1 MVAGAKLVVL
11 LCLLCLAARLPPQVA
26 ALAFAPRVQSH
37 WWLEERPHLGSE
49 EVGGWVRLGNGASW
63 ALRWQATKVPAGF
76 VLADEEAADVM
87 SVFGSSEAEEV
98 EMEVEVEQEEQEDE
112 LEERQEEALEVD

>member
-1 MVAGAKLVVL
+1 MVAGASGCLGICTKGAEPLV
-11 LCLLCLAARLPPQVA
+11 AGGET
-26 ALAFAPRVQSH
+26 S
-37 WWLEERPHLGSE
+37 LGLRR
-49 EVGGWVRLGNGASW
+49 GRRLGPPRQRSQLGTAVASH
-63 ALRWQATKVPAGF
+63 QTGF